1 MDFVEFPRLILVG
14 NCLREAGAGGSIPTP
29 TLTESSNKYRH
40 AEPRFNRSH
49 SPPDPPPSYDVATWR
64 MAWCCAP
71 FRRGIFFDII
81 FHTIDHYL
89 CTSLSTNRDRLR
101 CVLVQKKNQYFL
113 NGLAVDLFVLA
124 P

>member
-1 MDFVEFPRLILVG
+1 MEDGLVL
-14 NCLREAGAGGSIPTP
+14 CPVSAG
-29 TLTESSNKYRH
+29 H
-40 AEPRFNRSH
+40 
-49 SPPDPPPSYDVATWR
+49 
-64 MAWCCAP
+64 
-71 FRRGIFFDII
+71 FFDII

-89 CTSLSTNRDRLR
+89 CTSVTTNRDRLR